1 MLHASASTSFPPR
14 IMAEV
19 PPVRSTADQFILIKQ
34 ESRVTEF
41 ISSPTGMQKEAHVVI
56 KGQPFSVILQ
66 TRALSFHGFRLEAS
80 LLYETTREAV
90 VLMEGGCPL
99 CFSSEVSQ
107 DGKEIRIS
115 LKIKVLIHSPRERM

>member
-1 MLHASASTSFPPR
+1 
-14 IMAEV
+14 
-19 PPVRSTADQFILIKQ
+19 
-34 ESRVTEF
+34 
-41 ISSPTGMQKEAHVVI
+41 VI
-56 KGQPFSVILQ
+56 KGQPFTVILQ

-107 DGKEIRIS
+107 GDGREIRIS
-115 LKIKVLIHSPRERM
+115 LKIKVLIHSHTGMLSLLPYCFVFMLILR